1 MDTMSAVVAGALALL
16 GAALGHLLGRV
27 TAREQERWRRREETM
42 RLLRWAADAASEP
55 EGRRIE
61 VGIAAL
67 TALTTSPLVDPEDDD
82 FVWAVLAAT
91 RHQRAYAERGGQGGA
106 HDDDRSSDQG

>member
-1 MDTMSAVVAGALALL
+1 MDMMSAVVAGALALL

-27 TAREQERWRRREETM
+27 TAREQERWRRREETI

-55 EGRRIE
+55 TRRRIE

-67 TALTTSPLVDPEDDD
+67 AALTDSPLVDPDDGD
-82 FVWAVLAAT
+82 FVWTVLAAARHRNIYGWT
-91 RHQRAYAERGGQGGA
+91 RMVKGEGGP
-106 HDDDRSSDQG
+106 HVDD